1 MLGLIALPDIAAE
14 DATREGSYKQARV
27 CLCNLQTRGA
37 SLLVQTGYWPL
48 SFNVPFKTFTLKP
61 KFLQMIFRQ
70 SMRPK
75 PKSLNPK
82 SDTPK
87 SLRPM
92 PYLEAQGT
100 W

>member
-1 MLGLIALPDIAAE
+1 MKGV
-14 DATREGSYKQARV
+14 TNRREFSMQFANSR
-27 CLCNLQTRGA
+27 A

-61 KFLQMIFRQ
+61 KFLQMLFRQ

-82 SDTPK
+82 SETPK